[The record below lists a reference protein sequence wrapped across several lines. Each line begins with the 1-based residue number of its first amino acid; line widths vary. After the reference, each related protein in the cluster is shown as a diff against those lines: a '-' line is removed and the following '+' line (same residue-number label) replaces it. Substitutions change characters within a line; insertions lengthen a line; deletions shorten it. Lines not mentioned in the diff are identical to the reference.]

1 MGAYLIDAYLVDAY
15 FNDDWGIDALRGGR
29 AGGGRAGEDLVW
41 GGPLCVYVVL
51 CGLVKRYNENIVV
64 FLLIKKCV

>member
-1 MGAYLIDAYLVDAY
+1 MHILMMIGELM
-15 FNDDWGIDALRGGR
+15 RCGGR
-29 AGGGRAGEDLVW
+29 AGGGAGEDLVC

>member
-1 MGAYLIDAYLVDAY
+1 MMIGELM
-15 FNDDWGIDALRGGR
+15 RCGGR

-41 GGPLCVYVVL
+41 GGSLCVYVVL

-64 FLLIKKCV
+64 FLLVKKCV

>member
-1 MGAYLIDAYLVDAY
+1 MHILMMNGELM
-15 FNDDWGIDALRGGR
+15 RC
-29 AGGGRAGEDLVW
+29 GGRAGEDLVW

>member
-1 MGAYLIDAYLVDAY
+1 MNGELM
-15 FNDDWGIDALRGGR
+15 RC
-29 AGGGRAGEDLVW
+29 GGRAGEDLVW

>member
-1 MGAYLIDAYLVDAY
+1 MHILMMIGELMRC
-15 FNDDWGIDALRGGR
+15 GGGR

-64 FLLIKKCV
+64 FLLVKKCV

>member
-1 MGAYLIDAYLVDAY
+1 MHILMMIGELM
-15 FNDDWGIDALRGGR
+15 RCGGR

-64 FLLIKKCV
+64 FLLVKKCV

>member
-1 MGAYLIDAYLVDAY
+1 MGAYLIDAYLIDAY

-29 AGGGRAGEDLVW
+29 AGEDLVW
-41 GGPLCVYVVL
+41 GGLLCVYVVL

>member
-1 MGAYLIDAYLVDAY
+1 MHILMMIGELMRCV
-15 FNDDWGIDALRGGR
+15 GR
-29 AGGGRAGEDLVW
+29 AGGGV
-41 GGPLCVYVVL
+41 LCVYVVL

>member
-1 MGAYLIDAYLVDAY
+1 MGAYLIDAY
-15 FNDDWGIDALRGGR
+15 FNDDWGIDALRG
-29 AGGGRAGEDLVW
+29 ACWGGRAGEDLVW
-41 GGPLCVYVVL
+41 GGSLCVYVVL

>member
-1 MGAYLIDAYLVDAY
+1 MMIGELMCC
-15 FNDDWGIDALRGGR
+15 GGR

>member
-1 MGAYLIDAYLVDAY
+1 MNILMMIGELM
-15 FNDDWGIDALRGGR
+15 RGVGR

-64 FLLIKKCV
+64 FLLVKKCV

>member
-1 MGAYLIDAYLVDAY
+1 ML
-15 FNDDWGIDALRGGR
+15 
-29 AGGGRAGEDLVW
+29 GGGRAGEDLVW
-41 GGPLCVYVVL
+41 GGLLCVYVVL

>member
-1 MGAYLIDAYLVDAY
+1 ML
-15 FNDDWGIDALRGGR
+15 
-29 AGGGRAGEDLVW
+29 GGRAGEDLVW

-64 FLLIKKCV
+64 FLLIKKYV

>member
-1 MGAYLIDAYLVDAY
+1 MIGDL
-15 FNDDWGIDALRGGR
+15 GGGVGR
-29 AGGGRAGEDLVW
+29 VGGGRAGEDLVW

>member
-1 MGAYLIDAYLVDAY
+1 MHILMMIGELM
-15 FNDDWGIDALRGGR
+15 RCGGR

-41 GGPLCVYVVL
+41 GGSLCVYVVL

-64 FLLIKKCV
+64 FLLVKKCV

>member
-1 MGAYLIDAYLVDAY
+1 MHILMMIGELMRCGGAC
-15 FNDDWGIDALRGGR
+15 W
-29 AGGGRAGEDLVW
+29 GGRAGEDLVW